1 MADDNLLWIYLIFL
15 IIPLSRIV
23 PRLIKKWKSNNTTK
37 TLGSERTPHIKT
49 TIPETREFADIQNK
63 SSPKTDEM
71 KVLGELVQGTK
82 NFEILQ
88 KKLELDSEAL
98 NSILEGLENKKL
110 MRVQQKQGILG
121 QKIELYPT
129 EEGIKKYYS

>member
-1 MADDNLLWIYLIFL
+1 M
-15 IIPLSRIV
+15 
-23 PRLIKKWKSNNTTK
+23 NNTES
-37 TLGSERTPHIKT
+37 TLESEKVFHIKT
-49 TIPETREFADIQNK
+49 TPESREFADMQNR
-63 SSPKTDEM
+63 SAPKTYEM

-82 NFEILQ
+82 NFEMLQ
-88 KKLELDSEAL
+88 KKLELDSEVL

-110 MRVQQKQGILG
+110 MRVKQKQGILG